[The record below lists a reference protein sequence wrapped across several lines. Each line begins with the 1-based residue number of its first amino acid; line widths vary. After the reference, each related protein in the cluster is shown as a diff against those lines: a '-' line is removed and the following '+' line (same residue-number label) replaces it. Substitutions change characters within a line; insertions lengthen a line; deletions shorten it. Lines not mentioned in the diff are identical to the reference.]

1 MERDPTTAAELHALV
16 AQWPEEARE
25 MDLEYAPGGAK
36 RYSQTYDEA
45 RPIKNAR
52 WELEGEPISVRHAID
67 LHVASGIKFLYRH
80 RDVDCITITTDT
92 PIMSKEATRIE
103 MDLFQDPALR
113 NRTRP
118 GAANHEAPTLLHALH
133 AAILATKGDSK

>member
-1 MERDPTTAAELHALV
+1 MPSDPTTAAELHALV
-16 AQWPEEARE
+16 ELWPEEARPTG
-25 MDLEYAPGGAK
+25 LLWHYPTRSFIFGGVGWI
-36 RYSQTYDEA
+36 YTV
-45 RPIKNAR
+45 P
-52 WELEGEPISVRHAID
+52 HAID

-118 GAANHEAPTLLHALH
+118 GAANHEAPTLLLALH
-133 AAILATKGDSK
+133 AAIVAAKESST